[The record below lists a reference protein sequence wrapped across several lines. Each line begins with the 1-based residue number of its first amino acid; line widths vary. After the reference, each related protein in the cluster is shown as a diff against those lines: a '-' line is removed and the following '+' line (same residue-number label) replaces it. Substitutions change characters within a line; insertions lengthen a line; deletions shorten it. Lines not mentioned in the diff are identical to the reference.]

1 MQDFIPKLIM
11 AKNLIVRLDVAVTV
25 QRILDFDLFCAPQRA
40 PLGLYHLS
48 SDLRVGRPTHEEEF

>member
-1 MQDFIPKLIM
+1 M